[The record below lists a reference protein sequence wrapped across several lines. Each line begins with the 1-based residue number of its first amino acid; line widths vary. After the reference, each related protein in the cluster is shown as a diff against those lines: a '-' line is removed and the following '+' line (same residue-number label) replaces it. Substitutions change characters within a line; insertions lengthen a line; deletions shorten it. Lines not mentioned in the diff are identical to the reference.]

1 MDKNFD
7 KLIEKLIKGLP
18 NDMELGREIRK
29 AYIKDN
35 PKKHPNPL
43 KSNSNGVQ

>member
-7 KLIEKLIKGLP
+7 KLIEKLIKDLP

-29 AYIKDN
+29 AYIKSV
-35 PKKHPNPL
+35 KEKESGIL

>member
-7 KLIEKLIKGLP
+7 KLIEKLIQDLP

-29 AYIKDN
+29 VYIKIV
-35 PKKHPNPL
+35 KEKESETL

>member
-7 KLIEKLIKGLP
+7 KLIEKLIQDLP

-29 AYIKDN
+29 AYIKSVKE
-35 PKKHPNPL
+35 KKSEPL
-43 KSNSNGVQ
+43 KSNLNGVQ